1 MTARRQ
7 AGLAQAYDEARPRL
21 VRVAYAVL
29 GSNTDAEDVVSDG
42 WPRLIAADDREPIL
56 DLGAWATLTV
66 RPVGVGPAAV
76 GEGAAR
82 AVCRALAAGTD
93 RPGDRRPRGSGDARQ
108 QVSFAPLVVLETL
121 SPAERTAWVLH
132 DLFGVGFTEVADIVG
147 RTRGP
152 VRPLAARAPGAMSPG
167 CCACSTRRLC

>member
-7 AGLAQAYDEARPRL
+7 AELAQAYDEARPRL

-93 RPGDRRPRGSGDARQ
+93 RPGDRRPRGSGDARRAGQ
-108 QVSFAPLVVLETL
+108 LRAAGGARDAQPRRTDGLGAPRSV
-121 SPAERTAWVLH
+121 RG
-132 DLFGVGFTEVADIVG
+132 GVHRGCRHRRADP
-147 RTRGP
+147 RPGP
-152 VRPLAARAPGAMSPG
+152 AARRPRPAP
-167 CCACSTRRLC
+167 CRRRRAAAHRHRH

>member
-21 VRVAYAVL
+21 VAYAVL

-56 DLGAWATLTV
+56 DLGAWATPTV
-66 RPVGVGPAAV
+66 ARLALDLLQSARVRREQYVGPWLPEPIV
-76 GEGAAR
+76 Q
-82 AVCRALAAGTD
+82 GTADPAD
-93 RPGDRRPRGSGDARQ
+93 RVTLDE
-108 QVSFAPLVVLETL
+108 QVSFAPRVVLETL